1 LFLERHILLAQR
13 DFDSIMFVACLVLV
27 LATLS
32 GALLTY
38 LFDRSAPLPARLAM
52 GVCLGLALLAGAG
65 YLFALAFG
73 LGTTCIALSLATL
86 LLPGLLLVNPGRRK
100 LIAESVEPGLES
112 AWAALRQPSRVTIS
126 YIVFYAAL
134 TILLGMMFGRAVY
147 ENSLG
152 IFTGVTNNLGDLP
165 FHLQVISSFTQGENF
180 PTQDPTYAGV
190 RFVYSFL
197 VDFEAA
203 MLVRCGADMF
213 TAMWL
218 QSMFLALALVG
229 LVQYFTQLLTKSRL
243 AGFIAPLLVLFS
255 GGLGW
260 TWIFND
266 LRNSEYGLLPLLGT
280 LPRDYTIVPETIF
293 RWGNSLTSLFVPQRS
308 ILFGMPLALVIFCQ
322 WWLALEEPAGESA
335 ASTARPRMIAA
346 GLLAGLLP
354 LAHAHTFLVVM
365 GVGACLMLI
374 FRAQWRN
381 WLLFFEVAAVIALPQ
396 LWWLSRAAGAV
407 DTQSYM
413 GWHLGWDRGSTNAL
427 WFWLVNTGLFIP
439 ALLLALL
446 WRNKN
451 FALPRRLLWFYA
463 PFLLCFIVPNLIKLA
478 PWVWDNIK
486 VLFYWYLASV
496 PLVALLLARGLEQKS
511 KWRWAAAGALACMLL
526 SGVFD
531 VLRVVTDTTAH
542 QEFDIPGIDV
552 AQAISQKASPHAVVL
567 HAPTYNSPVFLT
579 GRRSLMG
586 HPGWIFSRGLDYTKR
601 NDEIGRMYAG
611 APDAEALLRQYGVE
625 YVLIGP
631 LERAT
636 LRIND
641 TFWSRYRK
649 VAGNGSYVLLRTDVS
664 QERAGK

>member
-1 LFLERHILLAQR
+1 
-13 DFDSIMFVACLVLV
+13 MFAACLLLL

-52 GVCLGLALLAGAG
+52 GVCVGLALLAAAG
-65 YLFALAFG
+65 YLLALAFG
-73 LGTTCIALSLATL
+73 LGATCIAISVAVL
-86 LLPGLLLVNPGRRK
+86 LLPGLLLLHSGHRK
-100 LIAESVEPGLES
+100 LIVESVEAELDS
-112 AWAALRQPSRVTIS
+112 AWRALRNPSRQAIA
-126 YIVFYAAL
+126 YLVFYSAI

-147 ENSLG
+147 QTPQG

-165 FHLQVISSFTQGENF
+165 FHMQVISSFVQGQNF
-180 PTQDPTYAGV
+180 PPQDPTYLGV
-190 RFVYSFL
+190 RFVYSFF

-203 MLVRCGADMF
+203 MLVRCGADMI

-229 LVQYFTQLLTKSRL
+229 LLQYFTQLLTKNRL
-243 AGFIAPLLVLFS
+243 AGLIAPLLVLFS

-266 LRNSEYGLLPLLGT
+266 LRNSDHGLIPLLGA

-308 ILFGMPLALVIFCQ
+308 ILFGMPLALLIFCQ
-322 WWLALEEPAGESA
+322 WWRALEESSGEATS
-335 ASTARPRMIAA
+335 SSARPRMIAA
-346 GLLAGLLP
+346 GVLAGLLP

-374 FRAQWRN
+374 FRAQWRS
-381 WLLFFEVAAVIALPQ
+381 WLLFFAAAAIVALPQ

-407 DTQSYM
+407 DTQSYL
-413 GWHLGWDRGSTNAL
+413 GWHLGWDRGSANAL

-439 ALLLALL
+439 ALLLALF
-446 WRNKN
+446 RRDRD
-451 FALPRRLLWFYA
+451 FALPRRLLWFYT
-463 PFLLCFIVPNLIKLA
+463 PFLFCFIIPNLIKLA

-486 VLFYWYLASV
+486 VLFYWYVASV
-496 PLVALLLARGLEQKS
+496 PLVALLLARGLQQKS
-511 KWRWAAAGALACMLL
+511 RWRWAAAGALAAMLL
-526 SGVFD
+526 SGALD
-531 VLRVVTDTTAH
+531 VVRVVTDTTAH
-542 QEFDIPGIDV
+542 NEFDIAGID
-552 AQAISQKASPHAVVL
+552 AARAISEKTGPHAVVL

-601 NDEIGRMYAG
+601 NAEIDRMYAG
-611 APDAEALLRQYGVE
+611 APDAEALLRQFGVE

-631 LERAT
+631 LERTT
-636 LRIND
+636 LKVND
-641 TFWSRYRK
+641 QFWSRYRK
-649 VAGNGSYVLLRTDVS
+649 VAGNGSYVLLRTSVS
-664 QERAGK
+664 EERAGK